1 MFVVNAVHTDA
12 ILSERVPQ
20 QANTEPDTLPVGP
33 DGSDVLIPAAGAR
46 QEVTR
51 FHSAVL
57 SHDGGEGRTSDVRPV

>member
-1 MFVVNAVHTDA
+1 MPFTQT
-12 ILSERVPQ
+12 PFQ
-20 QANTEPDTLPVGP
+20 QANIEPDRLPVGP

-57 SHDGGEGRTSDVRPV
+57 SHDGGRGGEDERCETGLN